1 MIVHNYDIDNSINSS
16 LSEFET
22 SYHIPFIIDNFLQ
35 WSCLPR
41 VFSSAL
47 TSPKSVLVFQR
58 LSCS

>member
-35 WSCLPR
+35 WWYIEKQDL
-41 VFSSAL
+41 L
-47 TSPKSVLVFQR
+47 Q
-58 LSCS
+58 